1 MDVLDP
7 ASPETTF
14 GGAIPRTACH
24 ADKATT
30 HHNHTRPGLS
40 RWAVPSS
47 EAESLHH
54 FDHGSCLVLRPA
66 AWRLLLC
73 HLPSQ
78 PLCRLRPCRRARAQA
93 SSELQPLA
101 RPHLPAVR
109 PGGGR
114 KEGRTGEEPPD
125 LRISGRR
132 RHGAAVLVTPSLP
145 GAFCSIPLQSSTA
158 FFTALARRSGAE
170 RAWRVE
176 LAAPDDCAALILIL
190 TAS

>member
-1 MDVLDP
+1 MPTRRQPTTTIPGQAFP
-7 ASPETTF
+7 AGPCQARKPN
-14 GGAIPRTACH
+14 G
-24 ADKATT
+24 
-30 HHNHTRPGLS
+30 
-40 RWAVPSS
+40 
-47 EAESLHH
+47 HH

-114 KEGRTGEEPPD
+114 KEGRTGGEAPPTSA
-125 LRISGRR
+125 LAA
-132 RHGAAVLVTPSLP
+132 AAVTGGTGNSLTPC
-145 GAFCSIPLQSSTA
+145 F
-158 FFTALARRSGAE
+158 
-170 RAWRVE
+170 
-176 LAAPDDCAALILIL
+176 
-190 TAS
+190 